1 MLISGSGNRNW
12 LRGDTVLV
20 DKNLI
25 GRKLADMGTYLEQV
39 REYSNISVAV
49 YRKDWK
55 TQRIVERTL
64 QILIKT
70 CIDIANHIISDGNMR
85 LPDSYADTF
94 LVLLENKFITKS
106 LCTRMEKIVKF
117 RNIVVHQYEKIDP
130 AIVVSILK
138 KNLSDFEKFKKSMIR
153 AL

>member
-1 MLISGSGNRNW
+1 M
-12 LRGDTVLV
+12 V

-25 GRKLADMGTYLEQV
+25 GKKLADMGTYLEQV

-64 QILIKT
+64 QILIET

-85 LPDSYADTF
+85 LPNSYADTF

-130 AIVVSILK
+130 AIVVLILN

-153 AL
+153 ALSQ

>member
-1 MLISGSGNRNW
+1 
-12 LRGDTVLV
+12 LV

-64 QILIKT
+64 QILIET

-85 LPDSYADTF
+85 LPNSYADTF

-130 AIVVSILK
+130 AIVVLILN

-153 AL
+153 ALSQ